1 MPKGTEREIILK
13 DVLCAIDLSSCS
25 VAALS
30 RAMELASLY
39 GAHLDVLHVLDA
51 AAGATA
57 ILESRRDDLL
67 GHLRQMVDGR
77 ADRQLSVN
85 ATVAHGEPSS
95 EILLHA
101 RRQRSDLLV
110 IGSCSSRRPR
120 PFALVG
126 HTARALIAGARC
138 PVLVVPEA
146 PATARGNAPT
156 TVRHIVC
163 AVSSGASR
171 GTLKH
176 AVSLALKFGA
186 RLTILHVLL
195 GPDDN
200 RSKADSAVQELR
212 REIPDGVRGS
222 CRIDEL
228 VVYGAV
234 ADEIIEI
241 TRVLCADV
249 LVLGFRQDFLSEN
262 TRDAI
267 VSSVVSD
274 VACDVLVVP
283 VTATRVMARGDLGAS
298 PDELRDIVDQAS
310 YESFPASDPPPWTLG
325 IHSH

>member
-1 MPKGTEREIILK
+1 MPKGTEEIILK
-13 DVLCAIDLSSCS
+13 DVLCAVDLSSCS

-30 RAMELASLY
+30 RAMELAGLY
-39 GAHLDVLHVLDA
+39 GAHLEVLHVLDA
-51 AAGATA
+51 AVGATA

-67 GHLRQMVDGR
+67 VHLRQMVDGR

-101 RRQRSDLLV
+101 RRHMSDLLV
-110 IGSCSSRRPR
+110 IGSCASRRPR

-138 PVLVVPEA
+138 PVLVVPEV

-163 AVSSGASR
+163 AVSSGASG

-195 GPDDN
+195 GPGHN
-200 RSKADSAVQELR
+200 RSKADSAMQELR
-212 REIPDGVRGS
+212 REIPDAVHGS

-234 ADEIIEI
+234 SEEIIEI

-267 VSSVVSD
+267 VSSVVRD

-283 VTATRVMARGDLGAS
+283 VAS
-298 PDELRDIVDQAS
+298 IAEPSMVAS
-310 YESFPASDPPPWTLG
+310 TNGVSSGSPL
-325 IHSH
+325 